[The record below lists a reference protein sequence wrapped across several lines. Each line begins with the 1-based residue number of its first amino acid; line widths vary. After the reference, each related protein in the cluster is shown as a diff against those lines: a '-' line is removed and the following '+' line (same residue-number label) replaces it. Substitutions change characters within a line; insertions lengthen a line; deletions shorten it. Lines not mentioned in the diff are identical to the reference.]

1 MTKTRLLL
9 TLVRWKNSGWVKKKS
24 PILMGAVGLLV
35 IGAALSGTYTRVQG
49 GTSVVDASWD
59 LVVLGRIDF
68 CLVCQWGPS
77 SRVRYTQV
85 LAGSVPDGQARGE
98 LVLGAVARKLL
109 PEGGVPIYKSQ
120 HEEICFLKKMVVPG
134 YAAAKVYE
142 VVDILEATPENL
154 AAFRGQ

>member
-1 MTKTRLLL
+1 
-9 TLVRWKNSGWVKKKS
+9 VKKKS
-24 PILMGAVGLLV
+24 HLLMGAVGLMV
-35 IGAALSGTYTRVQG
+35 IGAALLGPHTWVYG
-49 GTSVVDASWD
+49 GDSVVNSSWD

-68 CLVCQWGPS
+68 CSVCQWGPS

-85 LAGSVPDGQARGE
+85 LAGSVPDGQAKGE
-98 LVLGAVARKLL
+98 LALGAVAQKLL

-134 YAAAKVYE
+134 NATAEVYD

-154 AAFRGQ
+154 AAFCGQ

>member
-1 MTKTRLLL
+1 
-9 TLVRWKNSGWVKKKS
+9 V
-24 PILMGAVGLLV
+24 VG
-35 IGAALSGTYTRVQG
+35 T
-49 GTSVVDASWD
+49 SWD

-98 LVLGAVARKLL
+98 LALGAMVRKLL

-120 HEEICFLKKMVVPG
+120 HEEICVLKKMVVPG
-134 YAAAKVYE
+134 YAAAEVYE
-142 VVDILEATPENL
+142 VVDILAATPDNVT
-154 AAFRGQ
+154 AFRGQ

>member
-1 MTKTRLLL
+1 M
-9 TLVRWKNSGWVKKKS
+9 KKKS
-24 PILMGAVGLLV
+24 LILMGAVGLLLT
-35 IGAALSGTYTRVQG
+35 GASLLGMHTWIQG
-49 GTSVVDASWD
+49 RASVADSSWD

-98 LVLGAVARKLL
+98 LALGAVARKLL

-120 HEEICFLKKMVVPG
+120 HEEICVLKKMVVPG
-134 YAAAKVYE
+134 NAAAEVYE

>member
-1 MTKTRLLL
+1 
-9 TLVRWKNSGWVKKKS
+9 
-24 PILMGAVGLLV
+24 MGPLGLLV
-35 IGAALSGTYTRVQG
+35 IGSILLGAHTRVQG
-49 GTSVVDASWD
+49 GTSVVGTSWD

-98 LVLGAVARKLL
+98 LALGAMVRKLL

-120 HEEICFLKKMVVPG
+120 HEEICVLKKMVVPG
-134 YAAAKVYE
+134 YAAAEVYE
-142 VVDILEATPENL
+142 VVDILAATPDNVT
-154 AAFRGQ
+154 AFRGQ